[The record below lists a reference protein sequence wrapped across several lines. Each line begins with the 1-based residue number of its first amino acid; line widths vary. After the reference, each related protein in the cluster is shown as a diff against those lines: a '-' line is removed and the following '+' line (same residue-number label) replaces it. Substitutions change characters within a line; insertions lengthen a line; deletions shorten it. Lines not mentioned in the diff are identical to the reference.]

1 MYSAIAADSVSWWCW
16 GEREGH
22 KVVMD
27 LGRES
32 SHTMPLRSRSGTCIN
47 LINLPENVIVNILRC
62 LPIDSKCKA
71 QLVCKTFR
79 DILCQ
84 PSPGVWGVVDLHD
97 RLFDK
102 TRIPTV
108 TPCAF
113 YSTFSMKALFSTD
126 L

>member
-1 MYSAIAADSVSWWCW
+1 
-16 GEREGH
+16 
-22 KVVMD
+22 MD

-32 SHTMPLRSRSGTCIN
+32 PHIMPLRSRNGTCIT

-84 PSPGVWGVVDLHD
+84 PFSRRVGCVDLHD

-113 YSTFSMKALFSTD
+113 YSTFSMKALFSTY